1 MRKFTTPSYSTIALS
16 VIAMFAGT
24 AFAQTIQEKAAD
36 NKGDKALPPVE
47 VVGTSPLP
55 GIGIEKDKLPYDVQ
69 TVTSEQMYQSQT
81 LNLTDFMSRN
91 LLGVNINEV
100 QGSPFQADIT
110 YRGFRLSG
118 ILGSS
123 QGMSV
128 YLDGVR
134 VNEPFGD
141 VVNWDMIP
149 EAAIGNVT
157 LVPGSNPVY
166 GLNTLGGALAFTT
179 KSGLTAPGGEIKL
192 QAGSFG
198 RVRTDISQGSKGS
211 DGYHSFISA
220 TGFREEGW
228 RDYSG
233 GNLGNVFAKIGRQQN
248 DSNWD
253 LALLVGR
260 SSLLGNGLLPSTNYG
275 ADGDDPAAA
284 GMYETN
290 RKWVY
295 THPDRTRNE
304 LQQLTFN
311 FQRIL
316 DGNTELAV
324 NAYVRNSKRKTVG
337 GDAEREELN
346 TNPVTYANDA
356 VLNYTTTSQN
366 SYGTSINL
374 TKLLD
379 THQITTGASV
389 DASRVGYGSS
399 QADCDTNIDAT
410 RAPYGCDPAED
421 HARLKGRTTAFGIYA
436 SDTWGISEQTFVT
449 TSGRFNHATVNNRL
463 NTYVDA
469 DGDPLASTRVTSDKF
484 TYNSFNPS
492 VGVTYKPTQAISVF
506 SNIGQSNRVPTSI
519 ELGCADPSYPCRL
532 PTGLQA
538 DPYLKQVIAQTLEAG
553 VRWQL
558 SSDSGMSV
566 ALYRS
571 ENKDD
576 ILFRAVNS
584 QGLGYFSNFSK
595 TRRQGAD
602 ITAYT
607 VLNALSLKVT
617 YSYLDATYQD
627 SGTLFGGERDIT
639 ITPGTKIAGLP
650 EHTVRINADWRAMP
664 KMTMG
669 GSILATS
676 SLTTQGNEDGLIGPE
691 NSEVTAVN
699 TKIKG
704 YALLNLHANYEAEK
718 GLDYF
723 ARINNVFDTRFE
735 TYGMMAMSMFNAD
748 GSQIATGTSGV
759 GPNVSRFVAPGAPRH
774 LMIGVRY
781 RF

>member
-1 MRKFTTPSYSTIALS
+1 MRTNPTPKYSLIALS
-16 VIAMFAGT
+16 VMAMFAGAALADT
-24 AFAQTIQEKAAD
+24 STDSSTEKPPE
-36 NKGDKALPPVE
+36 KALPPVE

-69 TVTSEQMYQSQT
+69 TVTSEQLYQSQT
-81 LNLTDFMSRN
+81 MNLTDYMSRN

-123 QGMSV
+123 QGLSV

-198 RVRTDISQGSKGS
+198 RVRTDISHGSKGD
-211 DGYHSFISA
+211 DGYHSFIAA
-220 TGFREEGW
+220 TGFREDGW
-228 RDYSG
+228 RDYSQ
-233 GNLGNVFAKIGRQQN
+233 GNLGNVFAKIGRMQN

-253 LALLVGR
+253 LSLLVGR
-260 SSLLGNGLLPSTNYG
+260 SSLLGNGLLPSYNYG
-275 ADGDDPAAA
+275 PDGDDPAVA

-290 RKWVY
+290 RKWIY
-295 THPDRTRNE
+295 THPDRTQNE

-316 DGNTELAV
+316 DSSTELAA
-324 NAYVRNSKRKTVG
+324 NAYIRNSKRKTMS
-337 GDAEREELN
+337 GDAEREDN
-346 TNPVTYANDA
+346 AGTYVNDA

-379 THQITTGASV
+379 NHQLTTGASV

-410 RAPYGCDPAED
+410 RAPFGCDPAED
-421 HARLKGRTTAFGIYA
+421 HARLKGRTTSFGIYA
-436 SDTWGISEQTFVT
+436 SDTWNLSEKTFLT
-449 TSGRFNHATVNNRL
+449 TAGRFNHAVVNNRL
-463 NTYVDA
+463 NTYVDNNGNA
-469 DGDPLASTRVTSDKF
+469 IDRFTSDRF
-484 TYNSFNPS
+484 IYNSFNPS
-492 VGVTYKPTQAISVF
+492 IGITYKPSQVISVF
-506 SNIGQSNRVPTSI
+506 THIGQSNRVPTSI
-519 ELGCADPSYPCRL
+519 EMGCADPENACRL

-538 DPYLKQVIAQTLEAG
+538 DPYLKQVIARTLETG
-553 VRWQL
+553 LRWQL
-558 SSDSGMSV
+558 SSESGVSV
-566 ALYRS
+566 AVYRS

-584 QGLGYFSNFSK
+584 QGLGYFSNFSR

-602 ITAYT
+602 VTAHT
-607 VLNALSLKVT
+607 NINSWALRVT

-627 SGTLFGGERDIT
+627 SGTLFGGERDIA

-650 EHTVRINADWRAMP
+650 AHTLRLHADWLATP
-664 KMTMG
+664 KMTLG
-669 GSILATS
+669 GSLVATS
-676 SLTTQGNEDGLIGPE
+676 SLTTQGNEDGLIGPD
-691 NSEVTAVN
+691 NADVTAVN
-699 TKIKG
+699 AKVRG
-704 YALLNLHANYEAEK
+704 YTLLNLHANYEAQK

-723 ARINNVFDTRFE
+723 ARINNVFNTRFE

-748 GSQIATGTSGV
+748 GSQITGGAN
-759 GPNVSRFVAPGAPRH
+759 GPTVNRFVAPGAPRSIMVG
-774 LMIGVRY
+774 LRY